1 MEKEIITSESVTEGH
16 PDKICDYISDII
28 LDEYLKYDDS
38 SYVAC
43 ETIVSGNLL
52 VIFGEIT
59 SKVDID
65 IESLVRNAIKEIGYT
80 DINEQ
85 FNYKDV
91 EIIIKVRKQS
101 SDIELGVKQ
110 DKGAGDQG
118 IMFGY
123 ATNET
128 NEFMPIGIV
137 LAHRLTKRLEECR
150 KIEGYN
156 FLKPDGKAQVTVE
169 YKNNRIYRID
179 NIIVSTQHTDN
190 ISIDKLREF
199 VKKEIIEKVIPNNL
213 LDNKTKYYINP
224 TGRFVIGGP
233 EADSGL
239 TGRKIIVDSYG
250 TNSRHGGGAFS
261 GKDPSKVDR
270 SAAYLARYI
279 AKNIVATGLINKL
292 EVGLSYSIGQSEP
305 TSIMINSFGNIFD
318 SGLIN
323 ESDIVEMIKI
333 IFPLSPQG
341 IIRHFNLRQP
351 IYKNTTNY
359 GHFGKSYL
367 PWEQLDKVKEIKEYF
382 TQKKGVIFLK

>member
-1 MEKEIITSESVTEGH
+1 MTKEIITSESVTEGH

-59 SKVDID
+59 SKAEID
-65 IESLVRNAIKEIGYT
+65 IESLVRNTIKEIGYT
-80 DINEQ
+80 DKNEM
-85 FNYKDV
+85 FNYEDV
-91 EIIIKVRKQS
+91 KIIINIKKQS
-101 SDIELGVKQ
+101 TDIAIGVNSDEC
-110 DKGAGDQG
+110 AGDQG

-123 ATNET
+123 AVNDTS
-128 NEFMPIGIV
+128 EFMPMSIV
-137 LAHRLTKRLEECR
+137 LAHKLTKRLEECR
-150 KIEGYN
+150 KEEGYR
-156 FLKPDGKAQVTVE
+156 FLKPDGKAQVSIE
-169 YKNNRIYRID
+169 YKNNKVLRID
-179 NIIVSTQHTDN
+179 NIIISTQHTDD
-190 ISIDKLREF
+190 ISIDNLRSFIRTE
-199 VKKEIIEKVIPNNL
+199 VIEKVIPNNL
-213 LDNKTKYYINP
+213 LDNNTKYYINP

-233 EADSGL
+233 QADSGL

-270 SAAYLARYI
+270 SAAYMARYI
-279 AKNIVATGLINKL
+279 AKNIVATGLINEL
-292 EVGLSYSIGQSEP
+292 EVGLSYSIGKKEP
-305 TSIMINSFGNIFD
+305 TSIVINSFGNIFD

-323 ESDIVEMIKI
+323 KNDILEMIQT

-341 IIRHFNLRQP
+341 IIKQFNLRKP
-351 IYKNTTNY
+351 IYKYTTNY

-367 PWEQLDKVKEIKEYF
+367 PWEQLDKVNEIKDYF
-382 TQKKGVIFLK
+382 TNKKGIIFLK